1 MLEIFNHNFCSAAS
15 TVFSKVFEF
24 VRKAGGSPAHGIEK
38 LDHTSPDTPTGPD
51 TWALAHNSAYR

>member
-51 TWALAHNSAYR
+51 T